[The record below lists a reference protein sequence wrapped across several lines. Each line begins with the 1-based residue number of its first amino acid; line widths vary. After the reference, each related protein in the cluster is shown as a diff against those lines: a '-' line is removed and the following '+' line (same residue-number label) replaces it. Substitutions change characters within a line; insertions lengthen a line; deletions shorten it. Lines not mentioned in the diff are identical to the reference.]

1 MKETRFKETEIGLF
15 PEDWKDAT
23 IQDLGPISKGKGIS
37 RAECGTGNIPCV
49 RYGEIYK
56 DYDNY
61 IKSFQSFISKEVAK
75 TSRKLQYG
83 ELLFTGSG
91 ETKEDIGKCVAF
103 VGNEEA
109 YAGGDIIIVNPN
121 LEDNNPLFLGFL
133 MNDKYIISQKAL
145 RGQGDAV
152 VHITSKTLATVQ
164 MVLPPL
170 DEQTRIASALTSIDN
185 LISSLDKLIE
195 KKKNIKQGTMQQ
207 LLTGKKRL
215 NGFNEP
221 WVEIELDTIFDLK
234 KGNGLSKEKISI
246 DGIYKCMLYGEIFTR
261 FNYITNRHFHKT
273 NYPEGIL
280 SKIGDVLMPASTTTK
295 GIDLVKAVAINEDS
309 VLLGGDIIILRKKK
323 NNQDSYFWA
332 TLISEVDKS
341 KVADK
346 AQGITI
352 IHLHTNSLKN
362 IRYTVPSSYK
372 EQSAIASVLTSMDN
386 AIAAL
391 EAKKAKYVQIKQGM
405 MQQLL
410 TGKIRLVESASES
423 KARKA
428 NIHFKRSV
436 VAAEIADRL
445 CEEPTFGHV
454 KMMKMLF
461 LAERLCHIELDS
473 HYHRDAAGPYDNRAL
488 RSIDGQLKR
497 QGWFEAKNV
506 GGRIVY
512 IPLQRRGNHKKYFNK
527 YYAGC
532 ASILDKITE
541 TFRTMTTE
549 QCEIVATLFSAWEDL
564 LHAGKSCTE
573 NDIVNEVLNNWHES
587 KQRISR
593 EHWLNAIVWMRREG
607 FVPQVE
613 TL

>member
-1 MKETRFKETEIGLF
+1 MKETRFKETEIGRI
-15 PEDWKDAT
+15 PEDWSISFIGDECSVNTGSKNT
-23 IQDLGPISKGKGIS
+23 QDKIDNGKYPFYVRSQEIERINSYSYDCEAVLTAGDG
-37 RAECGTGNIPCV
+37 GTGKVFHYINGKFEVHQRVYIMNNFSDRLDGQFFYRYFAQNFYNRINQMTAKSTVDSV
-49 RYGEIYK
+49 RKEMITK
-56 DYDNY
+56 MY
-61 IKSFQSFISKEVAK
+61 ISFPSKE
-75 TSRKLQYG
+75 
-83 ELLFTGSG
+83 
-91 ETKEDIGKCVAF
+91 
-103 VGNEEA
+103 
-109 YAGGDIIIVNPN
+109 
-121 LEDNNPLFLGFL
+121 
-133 MNDKYIISQKAL
+133 
-145 RGQGDAV
+145 
-152 VHITSKTLATVQ
+152 
-164 MVLPPL
+164 
-170 DEQTRIASALTSIDN
+170 EQTRIASALTSIDN

-215 NGFNEP
+215 NGFNGP

-346 AQGITI
+346 TQGITI

-391 EAKKAKYVQIKQGM
+391 EAKKAKYEQIKQGM

-532 ASILDKITE
+532 ASVLDKITE

-607 FVPQVE
+607 FVPQRE
-613 TL
+613 SL

>member
-1 MKETRFKETEIGLF
+1 MKETRFKDTEIGRI
-15 PEDWKDAT
+15 PEDW
-23 IQDLGPISKGKGIS
+23 DLYLL
-37 RAECGTGNIPCV
+37 GNKS
-49 RYGEIYK
+49 EIY
-56 DYDNY
+56 
-61 IKSFQSFISKEVAK
+61 
-75 TSRKLQYG
+75 RG
-83 ELLFTGSG
+83 GSPRP
-91 ETKEDIGKCVAF
+91 I
-103 VGNEEA
+103 EA
-109 YAGGDIIIVNPN
+109 YLTELPSGINWIKIGDVKH
-121 LEDNNPLFLGFL
+121 G
-133 MNDKYIISQKAL
+133 DKYIRRTAEKIIASGAA
-145 RGQGDAV
+145 RSRSVEPGDFILSNSMSFGRPYILAIDGCIHDGWLV
-152 VHITSKTLATVQ
+152 IKNYQTTYNKDFLYYVLGSSAIVEQYKIMAAGSSVQNLNKDKVAGVKVITPTSKE
-164 MVLPPL
+164 
-170 DEQTRIASALTSIDN
+170 EQSRIASALTAIDN

-221 WVEIELDTIFDLK
+221 WVEKKLEQVEIRKGSMLKSTDYIVGGIPVIAGGKIPAGFHSTPNRLGNTIT
-234 KGNGLSKEKISI
+234 ISSSGANAGYVAYYKRPI
-246 DGIYKCMLYGEIFTR
+246 FASDCSTINEQEGVNVEYMYYSLLLYQNEIYKCQTGGAQPHIHAKDIKD
-261 FNYITNRHFHKT
+261 IT
-273 NYPEGIL
+273 
-280 SKIGDVLMPASTTTK
+280 VLMPK
-295 GIDLVKAVAINEDS
+295 DMV
-309 VLLGGDIIILRKKK
+309 
-323 NNQDSYFWA
+323 
-332 TLISEVDKS
+332 
-341 KVADK
+341 
-346 AQGITI
+346 
-352 IHLHTNSLKN
+352 
-362 IRYTVPSSYK
+362 
-372 EQSAIASVLTSMDN
+372 EQSTIASVLTSMDN
-386 AIAAL
+386 AVAAL
-391 EAKKAKYVQIKQGM
+391 EAKKAKYEQIKQGM

-532 ASILDKITE
+532 ASVLDKITE

>member
-1 MKETRFKETEIGLF
+1 MNNFSDRLDGQFFYRYFAQNFYNRINQMTAKSTVDSVRKEMITKMYISF
-15 PEDWKDAT
+15 P
-23 IQDLGPISKGKGIS
+23 
-37 RAECGTGNIPCV
+37 
-49 RYGEIYK
+49 
-56 DYDNY
+56 
-61 IKSFQSFISKEVAK
+61 SKE
-75 TSRKLQYG
+75 
-83 ELLFTGSG
+83 
-91 ETKEDIGKCVAF
+91 
-103 VGNEEA
+103 
-109 YAGGDIIIVNPN
+109 
-121 LEDNNPLFLGFL
+121 
-133 MNDKYIISQKAL
+133 
-145 RGQGDAV
+145 
-152 VHITSKTLATVQ
+152 
-164 MVLPPL
+164 
-170 DEQTRIASALTSIDN
+170 EQTRIASALTSIDN

-221 WVEIELDTIFDLK
+221 WVEITLGEIALDIRTGKRNGNENQVNGKYPFFVRSEKVYKIDAYSFDGEAILIPGEGGIGK
-234 KGNGLSKEKISI
+234 IYHYINGKFDFHQRVYKISNFDNADGKFVYYYLSKFF
-246 DGIYKCMLYGEIFTR
+246 GIHALENTAKATVDSLRVDTFLN
-261 FNYITNRHFHKT
+261 FNMITPK
-273 NYPEGIL
+273 
-280 SKIGDVLMPASTTTK
+280 DMV
-295 GIDLVKAVAINEDS
+295 
-309 VLLGGDIIILRKKK
+309 
-323 NNQDSYFWA
+323 
-332 TLISEVDKS
+332 
-341 KVADK
+341 
-346 AQGITI
+346 
-352 IHLHTNSLKN
+352 
-362 IRYTVPSSYK
+362 

-391 EAKKAKYVQIKQGM
+391 EAKKAKYEQIKQGM

-532 ASILDKITE
+532 ASVLDKITE

>member
-221 WVEIELDTIFDLK
+221 WVEKKLGEIAKIETGKKDVNIASQTGLYPFFTCSREVYRAHSYSFDTDAILIA
-234 KGNGLSKEKISI
+234 GNGDVGNLHEYHGKFEVYQRTYVLYEFKDVILKYIIHYLSMYLVKK
-246 DGIYKCMLYGEIFTR
+246 LL
-261 FNYITNRHFHKT
+261 
-273 NYPEGIL
+273 EGIL
-280 SKIGDVLMPASTTTK
+280 GSTIPYIVLSQLQNFVINCP
-295 GIDLVKAVAINEDS
+295 IDENEQ
-309 VLLGGDIIILRKKK
+309 I
-323 NNQDSYFWA
+323 
-332 TLISEVDKS
+332 
-341 KVADK
+341 
-346 AQGITI
+346 
-352 IHLHTNSLKN
+352 
-362 IRYTVPSSYK
+362 
-372 EQSAIASVLTSMDN
+372 AIASVLTSMDN
-386 AIAAL
+386 AISAL
-391 EAKKAKYVQIKQGM
+391 EAKKAKYEQIKQGM

-410 TGKIRLVESASES
+410 TGKIRLV
-423 KARKA
+423 
-428 NIHFKRSV
+428 
-436 VAAEIADRL
+436 
-445 CEEPTFGHV
+445 
-454 KMMKMLF
+454 
-461 LAERLCHIELDS
+461 
-473 HYHRDAAGPYDNRAL
+473 
-488 RSIDGQLKR
+488 
-497 QGWFEAKNV
+497 
-506 GGRIVY
+506 
-512 IPLQRRGNHKKYFNK
+512 
-527 YYAGC
+527 
-532 ASILDKITE
+532 
-541 TFRTMTTE
+541 
-549 QCEIVATLFSAWEDL
+549 
-564 LHAGKSCTE
+564 
-573 NDIVNEVLNNWHES
+573 
-587 KQRISR
+587 
-593 EHWLNAIVWMRREG
+593 
-607 FVPQVE
+607 
-613 TL
+613 